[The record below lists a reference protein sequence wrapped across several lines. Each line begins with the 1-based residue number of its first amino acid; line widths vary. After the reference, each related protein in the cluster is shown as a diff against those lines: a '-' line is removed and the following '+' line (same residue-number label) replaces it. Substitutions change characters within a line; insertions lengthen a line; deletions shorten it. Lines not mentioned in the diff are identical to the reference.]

1 MAKVR
6 TRKRGK
12 TFSYIFEAGRDENGK
27 RKVIEKGG
35 FATQDEAYDAGV
47 DAYAD
52 WKHGNIGITS
62 ERVTVNDFLLQW
74 LDTYVEKEVIDSTYA
89 TYLDIY
95 KIRIKPYFNNMI
107 LQDLRPANVAA
118 WLNKLYD
125 KGYSYKS
132 ISAAR
137 GMLMHGCNYAVYPA
151 NIITVNPVTLV
162 KVPRQAPKNIIK
174 RTVIS
179 KETYDILLKNHPIND
194 KYRIP
199 IVLAYHTGMRISEII
214 GLEWS
219 KVNLDEG
226 TITVDRQ
233 LKRVHGVGYVFGA
246 LKTQSSNR
254 TIYLDQ
260 QLIQELSEWR
270 KVQQVNKAKAGDSY
284 IIPYVTMEQGK
295 VQEQSSAFELPAGA
309 IKLDL
314 VCTSPSGNFMKH
326 DSLSWLLKKNGL
338 NAHSFR
344 HTHATQLVE
353 AGATIKDV
361 AARLGHASVAI
372 TEDIYTKV
380 TERMSRDT
388 VKLFE
393 SKVLKENADKQ
404 AHADKMQTN
413 T

>member
-27 RKVIEKGG
+27 RKVVEKGG

-62 ERVTVNDFLLQW
+62 ERITVGDFITQW
-74 LDTYVEKEVIDSTYA
+74 MDAYVAKEVSDSTYA
-89 TYLDIY
+89 TYADIY
-95 KIRIKPYFNNMI
+95 KNRIKPYFDNVV
-107 LQDLRPANVAA
+107 LQDLKPANVAA

-137 GMLMHGCNYAVYPA
+137 GVLMHGCNYAVHPA
-151 NIITVNPVTLV
+151 NLLSMNPVMLV

-179 KETYDILLKNHPIND
+179 KETYDILLENHPIND
-194 KYRIP
+194 KYRLP

-219 KVNLDEG
+219 KVNLAEG

-233 LKRVHGVGYVFGA
+233 LKRVQGIGYVFGA
-246 LKTQSSNR
+246 LKTQSSTR

-270 KVQQVNKAKAGDSY
+270 KVQQVNKATAGDSY
-284 IIPYVTMEQGK
+284 IIPYVTPEHCK
-295 VQEQSSAFELPAGA
+295 VQEQSSTFELPDNVT
-309 IKLDL
+309 KLDL
-314 VCTSPSGNFMKH
+314 VCTSPCGNFIKH

-344 HTHATQLVE
+344 HTHATQLIE
-353 AGATIKDV
+353 AGAPVKDV
-361 AARLGHASVAI
+361 SARLGHASVAI
-372 TEDIYTKV
+372 TEDIYTQV
-380 TERMSRDT
+380 TEKMSRNT
-388 VKLFE
+388 VALFE
-393 SKVLKENADKQ
+393 NKVLKENADKQ
-404 AHADKMQTN
+404 SHADKLQTN

>member
-12 TFSYIFEAGRDENGK
+12 TYSYIFEAGRDENGK
-27 RKVIEKGG
+27 RKVVEKGG

-62 ERVTVNDFLLQW
+62 ERITVGDFITQW
-74 LDTYVEKEVIDSTYA
+74 MGAYVAKEVSDSTYA
-89 TYLDIY
+89 TYADIY
-95 KIRIKPYFNNMI
+95 KNRIKPYFENVV
-107 LQDLRPANVAA
+107 LQDLKPANVAA

-137 GMLMHGCNYAVYPA
+137 GVLMHGCNYAVHPA
-151 NIITVNPVTLV
+151 NLLSMNPVMLV

-174 RTVIS
+174 RTVIG
-179 KETYDILLKNHPIND
+179 KETYDNLLKKHPIND
-194 KYRIP
+194 KYRMP

-219 KVNLDEG
+219 KVNLNEG

-233 LKRVHGVGYVFGA
+233 LKRVQGIGYVFGV

-254 TIYLDQ
+254 TIYLDN
-260 QLIQELSEWR
+260 QLIQELTEWR
-270 KVQQVNKAKAGDSY
+270 KVQQANKTAAGDSY
-284 IIPYVTMEQGK
+284 IITYATPEQGK
-295 VQEQSSAFELPAGA
+295 VQEQSSAFELSANA
-309 IKLDL
+309 AKLDL

-326 DSLSWLLKKNGL
+326 DSLAWLLKKNGL

-344 HTHATQLVE
+344 HTHATQLIE
-353 AGATIKDV
+353 AGAPVKDV
-361 AARLGHASVAI
+361 SARLGHASVAI
-372 TEDIYTKV
+372 TEDIYAKV
-380 TERMSRDT
+380 TEKMSRNT
-388 VKLFE
+388 VTLFE
-393 SKVLKENADKQ
+393 DKVLKENADKPV
-404 AHADKMQTN
+404 HADKMQTN

>member
-27 RKVIEKGG
+27 RKVVEKGG

-62 ERVTVNDFLLQW
+62 ERVKVNDFLAKW
-74 LDTYVEKEVIDSTYA
+74 MDTYVAKEVTDSTYA
-89 TYLDIY
+89 TYADIF
-95 KIRIKPYFNNMI
+95 KNRIKPYFYNI
-107 LQDLRPANVAA
+107 VLQDLRPANVAA

-137 GMLMHGCNYAVYPA
+137 GVLMHGCNYAVHPA
-151 NIITVNPVTLV
+151 NLISMNPVTLV

-179 KETYDILLKNHPIND
+179 KEMYDILLEKHPMND
-194 KYRIP
+194 KYRMP
-199 IVLAYHTGMRISEII
+199 IILAYHTGMRISEII

-219 KVNLDEG
+219 KVNLAEG

-254 TIYLDQ
+254 TIYLDN
-260 QLIQELSEWR
+260 QLIQELTEWR
-270 KVQQVNKAKAGDSY
+270 KVQQANKTAAGDSY
-284 IIPYVTMEQGK
+284 IIPYVMPENGK
-295 VQEQSSAFELPAGA
+295 VQEQSSAFTLPTNVT
-309 IKLDL
+309 KLDL

-361 AARLGHASVAI
+361 SARLGHASVAI
-372 TEDIYTKV
+372 TEDIYTQV
-380 TERMSRDT
+380 TERMSRNT
-388 VKLFE
+388 VALFE
-393 SKVLKENADKQ
+393 DKVLADKQ
-404 AHADKMQTN
+404 SHADKLQTN